1 MQDEG
6 VNQFL
11 RITNI
16 RVMNTQKHTDPI
28 CGMTVENDEFSTEFN
43 GNKYF
48 FCSKGCK
55 DKFMASLSEQ
65 RQNHIYDL
73 IIIGGGPAGLTAAVY
88 ASVLKIDTF
97 FIASDIGGQAID
109 TSKIKNYMG
118 FDFISGPML
127 IQKFKEQFLTE
138 HFLSHKIDRVVSI
151 KKQQEIFEIITLS
164 KVKFNARAL
173 IIATGM
179 KKRKLSIPGE
189 DRLQRKG
196 ICYSSVHDLDLF
208 KGRQVTVVGGGNSG
222 VQTALD
228 LYEIGCKVTL
238 VTMGKMIADLKT
250 IGKIKGKVKIIEE
263 HLISRINGD
272 ETVEGITISSEKTG
286 KQQDLACESVFIQVG
301 FLPNSEF
308 CKDLVELNKN
318 GEIIINPDC
327 STKTDGLFAC
337 GDVTNVYKRI
347 VIASGEGAKAVL
359 TARKYLLQLTKKS
372 NKSNSTT
379 I

>member
-1 MQDEG
+1 MKKTALDILKERLAKGELSQEEYKKDETTHQLGNDSNENVVLQDEG

-179 KKRKLSIPGE
+179 KKK
-189 DRLQRKG
+189 KTF
-196 ICYSSVHDLDLF
+196 YS
-208 KGRQVTVVGGGNSG
+208 GRRQVAT
-222 VQTALD
+222 
-228 LYEIGCKVTL
+228 
-238 VTMGKMIADLKT
+238 
-250 IGKIKGKVKIIEE
+250 
-263 HLISRINGD
+263 
-272 ETVEGITISSEKTG
+272 
-286 KQQDLACESVFIQVG
+286 
-301 FLPNSEF
+301 
-308 CKDLVELNKN
+308 
-318 GEIIINPDC
+318 
-327 STKTDGLFAC
+327 
-337 GDVTNVYKRI
+337 
-347 VIASGEGAKAVL
+347 
-359 TARKYLLQLTKKS
+359 
-372 NKSNSTT
+372 
-379 I
+379 